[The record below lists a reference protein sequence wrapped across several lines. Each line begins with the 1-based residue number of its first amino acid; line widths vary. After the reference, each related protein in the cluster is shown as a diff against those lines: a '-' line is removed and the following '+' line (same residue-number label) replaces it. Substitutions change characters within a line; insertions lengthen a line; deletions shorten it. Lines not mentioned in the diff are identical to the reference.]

1 MNDKSEGTY
10 TKNLALSMLEKNE
23 VDVDPKFSKAVRDKL
38 KEKQGNG
45 LETYSCSFSLNKDSL
60 CLWNYYS
67 KDASSKGYN
76 IHFHIDDIQD
86 FIEAFRKDKHV
97 KVLGSK
103 IYYSEDEQKKILAD
117 MIMAFNDYYLAHET
131 DSTLSMVSTFVIKK
145 IIEQGI
151 FFKHPSFAVEE
162 EYRLAL
168 LLYMDETAKE
178 PTFFN
183 LNNKKQFR
191 NNNGFITPFT
201 DIGFNKKNLVG
212 ITVSPTLDEKVAV
225 RGLQEIAMPMK
236 YENLHM
242 DDIHAS
248 EIPLRY

>member
-1 MNDKSEGTY
+1 
-10 TKNLALSMLEKNE
+10 
-23 VDVDPKFSKAVRDKL
+23 
-38 KEKQGNG
+38 
-45 LETYSCSFSLNKDSL
+45 
-60 CLWNYYS
+60 
-67 KDASSKGYN
+67 
-76 IHFHIDDIQD
+76 
-86 FIEAFRKDKHV
+86 
-97 KVLGSK
+97 
-103 IYYSEDEQKKILAD
+103 
-117 MIMAFNDYYLAHET
+117 MAFNDYYLAHKT